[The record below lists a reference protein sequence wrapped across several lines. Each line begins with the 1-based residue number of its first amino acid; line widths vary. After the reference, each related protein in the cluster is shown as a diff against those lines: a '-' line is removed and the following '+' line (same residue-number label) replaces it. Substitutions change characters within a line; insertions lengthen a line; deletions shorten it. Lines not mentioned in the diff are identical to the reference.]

1 MDYSIL
7 KAEIDLPGYAGL
19 ADQQIKDALNEKT
32 ISVKQPVASL
42 DIQKY
47 LMLNDLWLTIK
58 MGSSVSSIAAT
69 EALYLFQSFDLSD
82 PSVLTKFSLIMDGL
96 VADVTTPDF
105 TQTHKASILAM
116 GDKLISR
123 AEELGIPAVSLTDI
137 QNAKEYS

>member
-47 LMLNDLWLTIK
+47 LMLSGLWITIK
-58 MGSSVSSIAAT
+58 TGTSASSIAAT
-69 EALYLFQSFDLSD
+69 EALNLFDSFELSD
-82 PSVLTKFSLIMDGL
+82 AVVLDKFTEIIDGL
-96 VADVTTPDF
+96 VLDLTTPDF
-105 TQTHKASILAM
+105 IIDHKNDILAM
-116 GDKLISR
+116 ADSFISR
-123 AEELGIPAVSLTDI
+123 ADELGLPDVDLTDI
-137 QNAKEYS
+137 KNAKEYV